1 MYHFCVAHFSRSI
14 RLISFT
20 DVIPMKQVPQAARQL
35 SAMWK
40 EISPEERQKWEEK
53 AKIDRERYDVE
64 KSIYDGPWD
73 TQDEHKRCKKDESA
87 PKRPM
92 SAYLDYSK
100 TLRTQV
106 IRDNPHVKDNKEISK
121 ILGKMWNTAPEHEK
135 RPFIER
141 ERRLRAE
148 YNEQTKLWREE
159 RDRKVAEERSQREA
173 RVYEAIDSG
182 TSDQLIKSAEVSRLR
197 AKADKAIS
205 QNHHNFR
212 RTPLADSQTSL
223 DPYNRPFASHYHNSY
238 TSVNDP
244 FPMERGYPKYSN
256 LDTSSLHEGYS
267 RAESDQQNALHNPNP
282 YHPYY
287 SYPTH
292 HSSYRSIHGAEA
304 VGEHYHGSS
313 RTIPNEVPAYG
324 THSSFNTHYAHGH
337 GDPGDQQDL
346 VYPVPEYQSRPMP
359 YGETFSSEPISYQSQ
374 YLQSDRSLNEPSR
387 YAVGSGSQYQ
397 SNPLYNMPDHSPVN
411 RPPNYSVGPPHP
423 F

>member
-1 MYHFCVAHFSRSI
+1 M
-14 RLISFT
+14 
-20 DVIPMKQVPQAARQL
+20 MMQVPQAARQL

-73 TQDEHKRCKKDESA
+73 AQDEHKRCKKDESA

-121 ILGKMWNTAPEHEK
+121 ILGKMWNTAPDHEK

-148 YNEQTKLWREE
+148 YNQQTKVWREE

-173 RVYEAIDSG
+173 KVYEAIDSG
-182 TSDQLIKSAEVSRLR
+182 TSDQLIKSAEESRLK

-205 QNHHNFR
+205 QHLLNVRQAPFVE
-212 RTPLADSQTSL
+212 SQTSL
-223 DPYNRPFASHYHNSY
+223 DPFNRPLPSHYHNSY
-238 TSVNDP
+238 TSVNEP
-244 FPMERGYPKYSN
+244 FPVERGYPRYN
-256 LDTSSLHEGYS
+256 TLDISSLREGYA
-267 RAESDQQNALHNPNP
+267 RAESDQQTTPYNPNP
-282 YHPYY
+282 YSPYY
-287 SYPTH
+287 SYPTN
-292 HSSYRSIHGAEA
+292 HSSYHPIHGAEA

-313 RTIPNEVPAYG
+313 RKNPNEVPAYG
-324 THSSFNTHYAHGH
+324 TQSSFNTHFAHGH
-337 GDPGDQQDL
+337 GNPGDHQNL
-346 VYPVPEYQSRPMP
+346 SYPALEYQTHPMP
-359 YGETFSSEPISYQSQ
+359 YAETFSAEPISYQSQ
-374 YLQSDRSLNEPSR
+374 YLQSDRYPNDPSR
-387 YAVGSGSQYQ
+387 YAVGSRSQYQ
-397 SNPLYNMPDHSPVN
+397 NNPVYNFPDHSPVN
-411 RPPNYSVGPPHP
+411 RPPNYNAGPPHP
-423 F
+423 Y